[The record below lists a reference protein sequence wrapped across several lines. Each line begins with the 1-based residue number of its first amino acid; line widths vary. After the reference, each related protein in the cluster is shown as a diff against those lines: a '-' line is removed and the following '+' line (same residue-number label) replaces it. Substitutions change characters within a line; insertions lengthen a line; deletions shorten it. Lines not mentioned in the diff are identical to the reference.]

1 MEFLKKISSAILLSI
16 LVSLPV
22 SMLEALVIYSIINLY
37 EIPYLVD
44 FKYYQIMG
52 IIFIFMITRNVSK
65 TEEDKKGDLIK
76 QLLLIT
82 SNRLLRIAFVWSVS
96 LFIHYVFFNY

>member
-1 MEFLKKISSAILLSI
+1 
-16 LVSLPV
+16 
-22 SMLEALVIYSIINLY
+22 MLEALAIYSIINLY